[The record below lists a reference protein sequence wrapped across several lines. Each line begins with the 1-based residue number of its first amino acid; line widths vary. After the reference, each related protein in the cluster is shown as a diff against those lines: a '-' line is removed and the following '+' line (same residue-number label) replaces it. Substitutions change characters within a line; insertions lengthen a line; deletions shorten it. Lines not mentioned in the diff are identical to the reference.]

1 LATHYLLTIK
11 KTLKFGAMIN
21 DILLHLLDDEKSR
34 DEIWVT
40 EMVRLLIQEAQP
52 LITKSEYDIGH
63 NILFGKFP
71 DLAKNKL
78 FQGNIMQGMK
88 DKLSGNTVYFF
99 EKIRNAIIDERTSSG
114 LNLTVNSLDPEKE
127 EKKKSDRDLLVNRK
141 GIEGVLSEITDNN
154 GMPPVKID
162 NSDFHGNIEEF
173 DEAGMDE
180 MDDDNVRDFFDSKW
194 GLKME
199 IDLQNPLNAILR
211 VNQIT
216 RKYEKW
222 ITDIL
227 ITNKTC
233 SQVFVD
239 EIEGKIKVEDLR
251 PYEVKVLHPTGT
263 NDYKDAQGFLI
274 EKSTNI
280 RGLLRR
286 FGDSISLQK
295 NWQDLL
301 GSINSGRT
309 EVYKGI
315 SENGATMLGEGN
327 CIDIRSFLDYNINY
341 AYAEFRVLSSNTST
355 VGVNANGNLVSMPY
369 NREVVAEDGWNTET
383 KFKEDTY
390 RAYYINV
397 GATPKVIK
405 WGKLYMQPTEGVS
418 DEYSGFSIK
427 VNERFGVPMVNI
439 LKPFYNIMQVSF
451 MMFEMLVNDIK
462 PDGYLYNYDSLVKV
476 AEHLQQAK
484 DTPTDIK
491 SAISDLLSQQQNSPN
506 KITVTPKDDED
517 RIIGGD
523 AFGIKKVENG
533 LNNAAIDLMKIMDW
547 CEKKAE
553 SYLGTQGIEF
563 AEPKD
568 GFKLSLEN
576 RRRTRAAT
584 QFIDFILLSHLEDI
598 GITVLNYTQDISKFK
613 NIPAYKYL
621 ETLVGSRIMHSI
633 SQMKKSPH
641 RYGLVI
647 DTFNNDIQLLELRQ
661 MAQADLAQQRITLE
675 QYAFVCKFDNINQA
689 IYYLAQE
696 RKKADKKKQK
706 DQLTLV
712 QQQDA
717 AAEAAF
723 QRQLKLEDK
732 KGEWMRLARAEEAKG
747 YTSAAQLN
755 ANASITR
762 EQMKNEGQNTRLAQ
776 NAINDVNKIAENAN
790 VESQKPVNI

>member
-1 LATHYLLTIK
+1 ML
-11 KTLKFGAMIN
+11 N
-21 DILLHLLDDEKSR
+21 DLLLHLLDDEKSR
-34 DEIWVT
+34 DEIWIT
-40 EMVRLLIQEAQP
+40 EMVRLLMQEATV
-52 LITKSEYDIGH
+52 LISKTDYDKNH
-63 NILFGKFP
+63 DILFGKFSE
-71 DLAKNKL
+71 LHKNKL
-78 FQGNIMQGMK
+78 FQGKIMEEMK
-88 DKLSGNTVYFF
+88 NKLSGNTVYFF
-99 EKIRNAIIDERTSSG
+99 EKIRNAIIDERTSAG
-114 LNLTVNSLDPEKE
+114 LNISINSLDPEKE

-141 GIEGVLSEITDNN
+141 GIESVLSEITDNN
-154 GMPPVKID
+154 GMPPMKID

-199 IDLQNPLNAILR
+199 IDLQNPLNALLR
-211 VNQIT
+211 INQIT
-216 RKYEKW
+216 RNYDKW

-227 ITNKTC
+227 ICNKTC
-233 SQVFVD
+233 SQIFVD
-239 EIEGKIKVEDLR
+239 EIEGKQKIEYLR
-251 PYEVKVLHPTGT
+251 PYEVKVLHPTGG
-263 NDYKDAQGFLI
+263 NDCKDAQGFLI

-286 FGDSISLQK
+286 FGDSISLER

-309 EVYKGI
+309 DTYKGI
-315 SENGATMLGEGN
+315 SENGTAILGENSN
-327 CIDIRSFLDYNINY
+327 CIDLRNFLDYNINY
-341 AYAEFRVLSSNTST
+341 AYAEFRVLSSNTSM
-355 VGVNANGNLVSMPY
+355 VGVNANGNIVSMPY
-369 NREVVAEDGWNTET
+369 HKEAVVQDGWNTET

-405 WGKLYMQPTEGVS
+405 WGKLYMQPTEGVN
-418 DEYSGFSIK
+418 DEYSGFSIL
-427 VNERFGVPMVNI
+427 VNQRFGVPMVDI

-451 MMFEMLVNDIK
+451 IMFEMLVNDIK

-484 DTPTDIK
+484 DTPSDIK
-491 SAISDLLSQQQNSPN
+491 NAIADLLSQQQNSPN

-517 RIIGGD
+517 KIIGGD

-533 LNNAAIDLMKIMDW
+533 LNNAALDLMKIMDW

-584 QFIDFILLSHLEDI
+584 QFIDFILLNHLEDI
-598 GITVLNYTQDISKFK
+598 AITILNYTQDIAKYK
-613 NIPAYKYL
+613 DIPAYKYL
-621 ETLVGSRIMHSI
+621 ESLVGSRIMHSI

-641 RYGLVI
+641 RYGLVV

-661 MAQADLAQQRITLE
+661 MAQADVAQQRLTLE
-675 QYAFVCKFDNINQA
+675 QYAFVVKFDNINQA

-706 DQLTLV
+706 DQLTII
-712 QQQDA
+712 QQEDA
-717 AAEAAF
+717 AAEKAF
-723 QRQLKLEDK
+723 KRQLKLEDK
-732 KGEWMRLARAEEAKG
+732 KGEWLRLARAEEAKG
-747 YTSAAQLN
+747 FTNAAQLN

-776 NAINDVNKIAENAN
+776 TAINDVNKIAENAN
-790 VESQKPVNI
+790 ADAQRPATV